1 MRLSEMRTEVTP
13 QKINKVMES
22 RFGFSIDYDNLT
34 YAKAE
39 RLRNAIS
46 ENIVAIKKSF
56 GAHTAEK
63 NSKYMELMLVKEGL
77 DKWLGSEQGLFESEM
92 GRSEAVLAAKDI
104 VDSVQDMLEK
114 ISKIQNEQVPALID
128 TIRDQIGSEQAEQF
142 KGSISPMLV
151 ELYSALSTAREG
163 SDTAVRQLAGEDV
176 GQSMDMNMGGGDA
189 DLGGASD
196 FDDEDMF
203 GAEPAAAGGAVG
215 DLDQP
220 ELGRERRD
228 MSESQRRKMD
238 EMFAFDTKGKDR
250 GPRDTGSDELARR
263 AKLGKNPITRHAP
276 DYKTKDKYGD
286 GYKIGGPKGKL
297 PEGDMEEGSVDEAA
311 VRIMAKPEG
320 SQVTRGTA
328 AYVPKNSIAGKTPQ
342 GQAHRDAT
350 AAMAKAARAAGGKLA
365 IDKTTD
371 TTGTTGP
378 STRDALAK
386 GVTPYRSSTEEGN
399 DFTGSRL
406 ASIKA
411 GKPTFS
417 VGGKTYRVTGD
428 TSDETRT
435 RK

>member
-1 MRLSEMRTEVTP
+1 MRTEVTP

-39 RLRNAIS
+39 RLRNAIG

-142 KGSISPMLV
+142 KGAISPMLV

-189 DLGGASD
+189 GLVGDSD

-276 DYKTKDKYGD
+276 DYKAKDKYGD
-286 GYKIGGPKGKL
+286 RYNVAGPKGKL
-297 PEGDMEEGSVDEAA
+297 PEGDMEEGRVEMPSSTVKSVYYPDKAQSPIKKSRFAYDAQGETNFKKYPDQTSRPAGMNPDPASRHEMDEAD
-311 VRIMAKPEG
+311 M
-320 SQVTRGTA
+320 
-328 AYVPKNSIAGKTPQ
+328 
-342 GQAHRDAT
+342 
-350 AAMAKAARAAGGKLA
+350 
-365 IDKTTD
+365 
-371 TTGTTGP
+371 
-378 STRDALAK
+378 
-386 GVTPYRSSTEEGN
+386 EEGN

-417 VGGKTYRVTGD
+417 VGGKTYRVTGN